1 MEAKRIINNTK
12 QQQQPNNMTATQAQR
27 KEYIANLK
35 KEGDVDGTWDL
46 TSTQIKNSKI
56 AIVKSNLLISNIM
69 SYLDMTEVERAEY
82 TGDENADQGFEVTEQ
97 QYIQT
102 MNTLMNITRVV
113 IPLEKIK
120 IKFYTEM
127 LNLLTGKIS
136 LPDVRLIEDK
146 RDAFQT
152 CVDLYTKNL
161 IDRVTNGTTIFE
173 IGTITSI
180 YDRAIPAKK
189 GVVFEMTQEQDDR
202 MKTDMPQIEDMFK
215 KVNAVLDAT
224 EYKED
229 GRE

>member
-1 MEAKRIINNTK
+1 MEAKRIINNTI
-12 QQQQPNNMTATQAQR
+12 QQQPYNMTATQAQR
-27 KEYIANLK
+27 KEYIAAIK

-46 TSTQIKNSKI
+46 TSRQIKNSKI

-69 SYLDMTEVERAEY
+69 SYLDMTEDERAEY
-82 TGDENADQGFEVTEQ
+82 TGDENTDQGFEVTEQ

-102 MNTLMNITRVV
+102 MNTLMSITRVV

-120 IKFYTEM
+120 IKYYTEM
-127 LNLLTGKIS
+127 LNLCIGDII

-146 RDAFQT
+146 RDAFKR
-152 CVDLYTKNL
+152 CIDLYTKNL
-161 IDRVTNGTTIFE
+161 IETVTEGTTIFE

-180 YDRAIPAKK
+180 YDAAIPAKK
-189 GVVFEMTQEQDDR
+189 GIVFELTQEQDDS
-202 MKTDMPQIEDMFK
+202 MKRDIPKIENMFK

>member
-1 MEAKRIINNTK
+1 MEAKRIINNTI
-12 QQQQPNNMTATQAQR
+12 QQQPNNMTATQAQR

-161 IDRVTNGTTIFE
+161 IDRVNIGTTIFE

>member
-1 MEAKRIINNTK
+1 LEAKRIINNTK

>member
-180 YDRAIPAKK
+180 YDRAVHAKK